1 MQIFKEVGHEKV
13 LLYNIQLQEAMLQLR
28 EDFFMIYTVQRQNV
42 QAQKVMSS
50 LFLEIFKQKLKR
62 YSSGLPL
69 GSIFSTG
76 FSYSKVLECNDPGSF
91 PGGWF
96 CLFVS

>member
-1 MQIFKEVGHEKV
+1 
-13 LLYNIQLQEAMLQLR
+13 MLQLR
-28 EDFFMIYTVQRQNV
+28 EDFFMIYTVERQNV

-50 LFLEIFKQKLKR
+50 LFLEMFKQKLKAS
-62 YSSGLPL
+62 SSGLAL
-69 GSIFSTG
+69 NILNRLLLLF
-76 FSYSKVLECNDPGSF
+76 KVLKCNDPGSF